1 MINIIIIYFSI
12 LIVLQSKP
20 TEKLELE
27 DAIHIGLN
35 NNFEIKLVQIEADIN
50 KVNNTFGNSGML
62 PNINLNANTTFASNN
77 INQQYSNGNII
88 NTNGAVSSLYGANV
102 SLDWTLF
109 DGFKMFTTKEKLK
122 EIESS
127 GNDKFKIQLQNTIL
141 QIIIAYY
148 DIVKQKQQF
157 KSITEV
163 IDLNKERLKI
173 SEIRFN
179 SGLSSKNEL
188 LQAQVDLNI
197 QTQNSITQ
205 INLINESKRNLSQII
220 KNTQDEDF
228 DVDVEINFLNL
239 DSTYSENKLVE
250 NNLNLIALK
259 REIEIS
265 KLVQNEI
272 EALNYPNIIF
282 NSTFAYNE
290 TNNSAGFSLL
300 NKANGIQAG
309 LKLSFPIFQGFNIS
323 RQIQITELNSKSVEF
338 KYNYQKSMLSKQ
350 FNDAKSIYSTQ
361 LQLFTIEEETN
372 KYAKE
377 NVNLALERL
386 RLAQTN
392 SLEVREAQLTYE
404 NSLTRLNNIKYN
416 LKLAETKIRFLFGTL

>member
-1 MINIIIIYFSI
+1 MIRIIIFYFSI

-20 TEKLELE
+20 NEKLELE

-35 NNFEIKLVQIEADIN
+35 NNFEIKLVQIESEIS

-62 PNINLNANTTFASNN
+62 PNINLNANTNFASNN

-205 INLINESKRNLSQII
+205 IYLINESKRNLSQII

-282 NSTFAYNE
+282 SSTFAYNE